1 MFENLTYENILE
13 SMLKNV
19 PADVDKREG
28 SVIFDT
34 LSPAALEL
42 ANAYI
47 YLDIILNNAFADT
60 AEREYLVLRAKER
73 GLAPYEATKAVL
85 KLEVTYTGTSENVSP
100 GDRFSLDGMTY
111 VVTEQMVNETDST
124 ITTYPFGNDAQ
135 ESDPGNTVCGQWK
148 VQCETAGRE
157 GNTRFGAVM
166 PLQTVNELASA
177 KITELLIPGEDTEG
191 TEEFRERYFE
201 SVNNDAFGGN
211 RADYREK
218 VKSIEGVGQVKV
230 YRTPKGGGTVR
241 VVITDSENKKPST
254 ELVNQVK
261 EILDPEEYE
270 GLGYGEAPVGHAVDV
285 AGVST
290 VDVDVSAKW
299 QTENNVTVDEK
310 QIANVI
316 EEYFD
321 EVNSKW
327 ESKDSLTIYAAQV
340 IARIL
345 DVEGV
350 IDVTNVAF
358 GGTAQKIE
366 AGEEEI
372 FRFNVLNRDQE
383 DLYEI
388 Y

>member
-1 MFENLTYENILE
+1 MFENMTYENILE

-19 PADVDKREG
+19 PSDVDKREG

-60 AEREYLVLRAKER
+60 AEREYLILRAKER

-85 KLEVTYTGTSENVSP
+85 KLEVTYTGTSENVKP

-111 VVTEQMVNETDST
+111 VVTEQMINETDSV
-124 ITTYPFGNDAQ
+124 ITTYPFGEDDPQ
-135 ESDPGNTVCGQWK
+135 DSDPGNTIYGQWR
-148 VQCETAGRE
+148 VECETPGKE
-157 GNTRFGAVM
+157 GNTRFGDVL
-166 PLQTVNELASA
+166 PLQSISELASA

-201 SVNNDAFGGN
+201 AVNNEAFGGN
-211 RADYREK
+211 RADYRQK
-218 VKSIEGVGQVKV
+218 VKSIDGVGQVKI

-241 VVITDSENKKPST
+241 VVITDSENKKPSK

-270 GLGYGEAPVGHAVDV
+270 GLGYGEAPVGHAVEV
-285 AGVST
+285 EGVSS
-290 VDVDVSAKW
+290 VDVDVSVKW
-299 QTENNVTVDEK
+299 QTESNVTVDEGL
-310 QIANVI
+310 II
-316 EEYFD
+316 EDIENYFD

-327 ESKDSLTIYAAQV
+327 DSRDHITIYAAQI

-345 DVEGV
+345 DIEGIV
-350 IDVTNVAF
+350 DVTSIFIN
-358 GGTAQKIE
+358 GQQKIDTDVD
-366 AGEEEI
+366 EI
-372 FRFNVLNRDQE
+372 FVFNDLNA
-383 DLYEI
+383 
-388 Y
+388 

>member
-1 MFENLTYENILE
+1 MFENMTYENILE

-19 PADVDKREG
+19 PSDVDKREG

-47 YLDIILNNAFADT
+47 YLDIVLNNAFADT
-60 AEREYLVLRAKER
+60 AEREYLILRAKER

-85 KLEVTYTGTSENVSP
+85 KLEVTYTGTSENVKP

-111 VVTEQMVNETDST
+111 VVTEQMINETDSV
-124 ITTYPFGNDAQ
+124 ITTYPFGEDDPQ
-135 ESDPGNTVCGQWK
+135 DSDPGNTIYGQWR
-148 VQCETAGRE
+148 VECETPGKE
-157 GNTRFGAVM
+157 GNTRFGDVL
-166 PLQTVNELASA
+166 PLQSISELASA

-201 SVNNDAFGGN
+201 AVNNEAFGGN
-211 RADYREK
+211 RADYRQK
-218 VKSIEGVGQVKV
+218 VKSIDGVGQVKI

-270 GLGYGEAPVGHAVDV
+270 GLGYGEAPVGHAVEV
-285 AGVST
+285 EGVSS
-290 VDVDVSAKW
+290 VDVDVSVKW
-299 QTENNVTVDEK
+299 QTESNVTVDEGL
-310 QIANVI
+310 II
-316 EEYFD
+316 EAIENYFD

-327 ESKDSLTIYAAQV
+327 DSRDHITIYAAQI

-345 DVEGV
+345 DIEGIV
-350 IDVTNVAF
+350 DVTSIFIN
-358 GGTAQKIE
+358 GQQKIDTDVD
-366 AGEEEI
+366 EI
-372 FRFNVLNRDQE
+372 FVFNDLNA
-383 DLYEI
+383 
-388 Y
+388 

>member
-1 MFENLTYENILE
+1 MFENMTYENILE

-19 PADVDKREG
+19 PSDVDKREG

-60 AEREYLVLRAKER
+60 AEREYLILRAKER

-85 KLEVTYTGTSENVSP
+85 KLEVTYTGTSENVKP

-111 VVTEQMVNETDST
+111 VVTEQMINETDSV
-124 ITTYPFGNDAQ
+124 ITTYPFGEDDPQ
-135 ESDPGNTVCGQWK
+135 DSDPGNTIYGQWR
-148 VQCETAGRE
+148 VECETPGKE
-157 GNTRFGAVM
+157 GNTRFGDVL
-166 PLQTVNELASA
+166 PLQSISELASA

-201 SVNNDAFGGN
+201 AVNNEAFGGN
-211 RADYREK
+211 RADYRQK
-218 VKSIEGVGQVKV
+218 VKSIEGVGQVKI

-270 GLGYGEAPVGHAVDV
+270 GLGYGEAPVGHAVEV
-285 AGVST
+285 EGVSS
-290 VDVDVSAKW
+290 VDVDVSVKW
-299 QTENNVTVDEK
+299 QTESNVTVDEGL
-310 QIANVI
+310 II
-316 EEYFD
+316 EAIENYFD

-327 ESKDSLTIYAAQV
+327 DSRDHITIYAAQI

-345 DVEGV
+345 DIEGIV
-350 IDVTNVAF
+350 DVTSIFIN
-358 GGTAQKIE
+358 GQQKIDTDVD
-366 AGEEEI
+366 EI
-372 FRFNVLNRDQE
+372 FVFNDLNA
-383 DLYEI
+383 
-388 Y
+388 

>member
-1 MFENLTYENILE
+1 MFENMTYENILE

-19 PADVDKREG
+19 PSDVDKREG

-47 YLDIILNNAFADT
+47 YLDIVLNNAFADT
-60 AEREYLVLRAKER
+60 AEREYLILRAKER

-85 KLEVTYTGTSENVSP
+85 KLEVTYTGTSENVKP

-111 VVTEQMVNETDST
+111 VVTEQMINETDSV
-124 ITTYPFGNDAQ
+124 ITTYPFGEDDPQ
-135 ESDPGNTVCGQWK
+135 DSDPGNTIYGQWR
-148 VQCETAGRE
+148 VECETPGKE
-157 GNTRFGAVM
+157 GNTRFGDVL
-166 PLQTVNELASA
+166 PLQSISELASA

-201 SVNNDAFGGN
+201 AVNNEAFGGN
-211 RADYREK
+211 RADYRQK
-218 VKSIEGVGQVKV
+218 VKSIEGVGQVKI

-241 VVITDSENKKPST
+241 VVITDSENKKPSK

-270 GLGYGEAPVGHAVDV
+270 GLGYGEAPVGHAVEV
-285 AGVST
+285 EGVSS
-290 VDVDVSAKW
+290 VDVDVSVKW
-299 QTENNVTVDEK
+299 QTESNVTVDEGL
-310 QIANVI
+310 II
-316 EEYFD
+316 EAIENYFD

-327 ESKDSLTIYAAQV
+327 DSRDHITIYAAQI

-345 DVEGV
+345 DIEGIV
-350 IDVTNVAF
+350 DVTSIFIN
-358 GGTAQKIE
+358 GQQKIDTDVD
-366 AGEEEI
+366 EI
-372 FRFNVLNRDQE
+372 FVFNDLNA
-383 DLYEI
+383 
-388 Y
+388 

>member
-1 MFENLTYENILE
+1 MFENMTYENILE

-19 PADVDKREG
+19 PSDVDKREG

-60 AEREYLVLRAKER
+60 AEREYLILRAKER

-85 KLEVTYTGTSENVSP
+85 KLEVTYTGTSENVKP

-111 VVTEQMVNETDST
+111 VVTEQMINETDSV
-124 ITTYPFGNDAQ
+124 ITTYPFGEDDPQ
-135 ESDPGNTVCGQWK
+135 DSDPGNTIYGQWR
-148 VQCETAGRE
+148 VECETPGKE
-157 GNTRFGAVM
+157 GNTRFGDVL
-166 PLQTVNELASA
+166 PLQSISELASA

-201 SVNNDAFGGN
+201 AVNNEAFGGD
-211 RADYREK
+211 RADYRQK
-218 VKSIEGVGQVKV
+218 VKSIEGVGQVKI

-241 VVITDSENKKPST
+241 VVITDSENKKPSK

-270 GLGYGEAPVGHAVDV
+270 GLGYGEAPVGHAVEV
-285 AGVST
+285 EGVSS
-290 VDVDVSAKW
+290 VDVDVSVKW
-299 QTENNVTVDEK
+299 QTESNVTVDEGL
-310 QIANVI
+310 II
-316 EEYFD
+316 EAIENYFD

-327 ESKDSLTIYAAQV
+327 DSRDHITIYAAQI

-345 DVEGV
+345 DIEGIV
-350 IDVTNVAF
+350 DVTSIFIN
-358 GGTAQKIE
+358 GQQKIDTDVD
-366 AGEEEI
+366 EI
-372 FRFNVLNRDQE
+372 FVFNDLNA
-383 DLYEI
+383 
-388 Y
+388 

>member
-1 MFENLTYENILE
+1 MFENMTYENILE

-19 PADVDKREG
+19 PSDVDKREG

-60 AEREYLVLRAKER
+60 AEREYLILRAKER

-85 KLEVTYTGTSENVSP
+85 KLEVTYTGTSENVKP

-111 VVTEQMVNETDST
+111 VVTEQMINETDSV
-124 ITTYPFGNDAQ
+124 ITTYPFGEDDPQ
-135 ESDPGNTVCGQWK
+135 DSDPGNTIYGQWR
-148 VQCETAGRE
+148 VECETPGKE
-157 GNTRFGAVM
+157 GNTRFGDVL
-166 PLQTVNELASA
+166 PLQSISELASA

-201 SVNNDAFGGN
+201 AVNNEAFGGN
-211 RADYREK
+211 RADYRQK
-218 VKSIEGVGQVKV
+218 VKSIDGVGQVKI

-270 GLGYGEAPVGHAVDV
+270 GLGYGEAPVGHAVEV
-285 AGVST
+285 EGVSS
-290 VDVDVSAKW
+290 VDVDVSVKW
-299 QTENNVTVDEK
+299 QTESNVTVDEGL
-310 QIANVI
+310 II
-316 EEYFD
+316 EAIENYFD

-327 ESKDSLTIYAAQV
+327 DSRDHITIYAAQI

-345 DVEGV
+345 DIEGIV
-350 IDVTNVAF
+350 DVTSIFIN
-358 GGTAQKIE
+358 GQQKIDTDVD
-366 AGEEEI
+366 EI
-372 FRFNVLNRDQE
+372 FVFNDLNA
-383 DLYEI
+383 
-388 Y
+388 

>member
-1 MFENLTYENILE
+1 MFENMTYENILE

-19 PADVDKREG
+19 PSDVDKREG

-60 AEREYLVLRAKER
+60 AEREYLILRAKER

-85 KLEVTYTGTSENVSP
+85 KLEVTYTGTSENVKP

-111 VVTEQMVNETDST
+111 VVTEQMINETDSV
-124 ITTYPFGNDAQ
+124 ITTYPFGEDDPQ
-135 ESDPGNTVCGQWK
+135 DSDPGNTIYGQWR
-148 VQCETAGRE
+148 VECETPGKE
-157 GNTRFGAVM
+157 GNTRFGDVL
-166 PLQTVNELASA
+166 PLQSISELASA

-201 SVNNDAFGGN
+201 AVNNEAFGGN
-211 RADYREK
+211 RADYRQK
-218 VKSIEGVGQVKV
+218 VKSIDGVGQVKI

-270 GLGYGEAPVGHAVDV
+270 GLGYGEAPVGHAVEV
-285 AGVST
+285 EGVSS
-290 VDVDVSAKW
+290 VDVDVSVKW
-299 QTENNVTVDEK
+299 QTESNVTVDEGL
-310 QIANVI
+310 II
-316 EEYFD
+316 EDIENYFD

-327 ESKDSLTIYAAQV
+327 DSRDHITIYAAQI

-345 DVEGV
+345 DIEGIV
-350 IDVTNVAF
+350 DVTSIFIN
-358 GGTAQKIE
+358 GQQKIDTDVD
-366 AGEEEI
+366 EI
-372 FRFNVLNRDQE
+372 FVFNDLNA
-383 DLYEI
+383 
-388 Y
+388 

>member
-1 MFENLTYENILE
+1 MTYENILE

-19 PADVDKREG
+19 PSDVDKREG

-47 YLDIILNNAFADT
+47 YLDIVLNNAFADT
-60 AEREYLVLRAKER
+60 AEREYLILRAKER

-85 KLEVTYTGTSENVSP
+85 KLEVTYTGTSENVKP

-111 VVTEQMVNETDST
+111 VVTEQMINETDSV
-124 ITTYPFGNDAQ
+124 ITTYPFGEDDPQ
-135 ESDPGNTVCGQWK
+135 DSDPGNTIYGQWR
-148 VQCETAGRE
+148 VECETPGKE
-157 GNTRFGAVM
+157 GNTRFGDVL
-166 PLQTVNELASA
+166 PLQSISELASA

-201 SVNNDAFGGN
+201 AVNNEAFGGN
-211 RADYREK
+211 RADYRQK
-218 VKSIEGVGQVKV
+218 VKSIDGVGQVKI

-270 GLGYGEAPVGHAVDV
+270 GLGYGEAPVGHAVEV
-285 AGVST
+285 EGVSS
-290 VDVDVSAKW
+290 VDVDVSVKW
-299 QTENNVTVDEK
+299 QTESNVTVDEGL
-310 QIANVI
+310 II
-316 EEYFD
+316 EAIENYFD

-327 ESKDSLTIYAAQV
+327 DSRDHITIYAAQI

-345 DVEGV
+345 DIEGIV
-350 IDVTNVAF
+350 DVTSIFIN
-358 GGTAQKIE
+358 GQQKIDTDVD
-366 AGEEEI
+366 EI
-372 FRFNVLNRDQE
+372 FVFNDLNA
-383 DLYEI
+383 
-388 Y
+388 

>member
-1 MFENLTYENILE
+1 MFENMTYENILE

-19 PADVDKREG
+19 PSDVDKREG

-60 AEREYLVLRAKER
+60 AEREYLILRAKER

-85 KLEVTYTGTSENVSP
+85 KLEVTYTGTSENVKP

-111 VVTEQMVNETDST
+111 VVTEQMINETDSV
-124 ITTYPFGNDAQ
+124 ITTYPFGEDDPQ
-135 ESDPGNTVCGQWK
+135 DSDPGNTIYGQWR
-148 VQCETAGRE
+148 VECETPGKE
-157 GNTRFGAVM
+157 GNTRFGDVL
-166 PLQTVNELASA
+166 PLQSISELASA

-201 SVNNDAFGGN
+201 AVNNEAFGGN
-211 RADYREK
+211 RADYRQK
-218 VKSIEGVGQVKV
+218 VKSIEGVGQVKI

-241 VVITDSENKKPST
+241 VVITDSENKKPSK

-270 GLGYGEAPVGHAVDV
+270 GLGYGEAPVGHAVEV
-285 AGVST
+285 EGVSS
-290 VDVDVSAKW
+290 VDVDVSVKW
-299 QTENNVTVDEK
+299 QTESNVTVDEGL
-310 QIANVI
+310 II
-316 EEYFD
+316 EAIENYFD

-327 ESKDSLTIYAAQV
+327 DSRDHITIYAAQI

-345 DVEGV
+345 DIEGIV
-350 IDVTNVAF
+350 DVTSIFIN
-358 GGTAQKIE
+358 GQQKIDTDVD
-366 AGEEEI
+366 EI
-372 FRFNVLNRDQE
+372 FVFNDLNA
-383 DLYEI
+383 
-388 Y
+388 

>member
-1 MFENLTYENILE
+1 MFENMTYENILE

-19 PADVDKREG
+19 PSDVDKREG

-47 YLDIILNNAFADT
+47 YLDIVLNNAFADT
-60 AEREYLVLRAKER
+60 AEREYLILRAKER

-85 KLEVTYTGTSENVSP
+85 KLEVTYTGTSENVKP

-111 VVTEQMVNETDST
+111 VVTEQMINETDSV
-124 ITTYPFGNDAQ
+124 ITTYPFGEDDPQ
-135 ESDPGNTVCGQWK
+135 DSDPGNTIYGQWR
-148 VQCETAGRE
+148 VECETPGKE
-157 GNTRFGAVM
+157 GNTRFGDVL
-166 PLQTVNELASA
+166 PLQSISELASA

-201 SVNNDAFGGN
+201 AVNNEAFGGN
-211 RADYREK
+211 RADYRQK
-218 VKSIEGVGQVKV
+218 VKSIDGVGQVKI

-241 VVITDSENKKPST
+241 VVITDSENKKPSK

-270 GLGYGEAPVGHAVDV
+270 GLGYGEAPVGHAVEV
-285 AGVST
+285 EGVSS
-290 VDVDVSAKW
+290 VDVDVSVKW
-299 QTENNVTVDEK
+299 QTESNVTVDEGL
-310 QIANVI
+310 II
-316 EEYFD
+316 EDIENYFD

-327 ESKDSLTIYAAQV
+327 DSRDHITIYAAQI

-345 DVEGV
+345 DIEGIV
-350 IDVTNVAF
+350 DVTSIFIN
-358 GGTAQKIE
+358 GQQKIDTDVD
-366 AGEEEI
+366 EI
-372 FRFNVLNRDQE
+372 FVFNDLNA
-383 DLYEI
+383 
-388 Y
+388 

>member
-1 MFENLTYENILE
+1 MFENMTYENILE

-19 PADVDKREG
+19 PSDVDKREG

-47 YLDIILNNAFADT
+47 YLDIVLNNAFADT
-60 AEREYLVLRAKER
+60 AEREYLILRAKER
-73 GLAPYEATKAVL
+73 GLVPYEATMAVL
-85 KLEVTYTGTSENVSP
+85 KLEVTYTGTSENVKP
-100 GDRFSLDGMTY
+100 GDRFGLDGMTY
-111 VVTEQMVNETDST
+111 VVTEQMVNETDDV
-124 ITTYPFGNDAQ
+124 ITTYPFGVDAPQ
-135 ESDPGNTVCGQWK
+135 NSAPGNVIEGQWR
-148 VQCETAGRE
+148 VECEMPGKE
-157 GNTRFGAVM
+157 GNTRFGDVL
-166 PLQTVNELASA
+166 PLQSISELASA

-201 SVNNDAFGGN
+201 AVNNEAFGGN
-211 RADYREK
+211 RADYRQK

-270 GLGYGEAPVGHAVDV
+270 GLGYGEAPIGHAVEV
-285 AGVST
+285 EGVST
-290 VDVDVSAKW
+290 VDVNVSAEW
-299 QTENNVTVDEK
+299 QTENNVTVDEG
-310 QIANVI
+310 QIINVI
-316 EEYFD
+316 EEYCD

-327 ESKDSLTIYAAQV
+327 ENKDSLTIYAAQV

-345 DVEGV
+345 DIEGV
-350 IDVTNVAF
+350 IDVTNVAL

-372 FRFNVLNRDQE
+372 FRFNVLNGD
-383 DLYEI
+383 
-388 Y
+388 

>member
-1 MFENLTYENILE
+1 MFENMTYENILE

-19 PADVDKREG
+19 PSDVDKREG

-47 YLDIILNNAFADT
+47 YLDIVLNNAFADT
-60 AEREYLVLRAKER
+60 AEREYLILRAKER

-85 KLEVTYTGTSENVSP
+85 KLEVTYTGTSENVKP

-111 VVTEQMVNETDST
+111 VVTEQMINETDSV
-124 ITTYPFGNDAQ
+124 ITTYPFGEDDPQ
-135 ESDPGNTVCGQWK
+135 DSDPGNTIYGQWR
-148 VQCETAGRE
+148 VECETPGKE
-157 GNTRFGAVM
+157 GNTRFGDVL
-166 PLQTVNELASA
+166 PLQSISELASA

-201 SVNNDAFGGN
+201 AVNNEAFGGN
-211 RADYREK
+211 RADYRQK
-218 VKSIEGVGQVKV
+218 VKSIDGVGQVKI

-241 VVITDSENKKPST
+241 VVITDSENKKPSK

-270 GLGYGEAPVGHAVDV
+270 GLGYGEAPVGHAVEV
-285 AGVST
+285 EGVSS
-290 VDVDVSAKW
+290 VDVDVSVKW
-299 QTENNVTVDEK
+299 QTESNVTVDEGL
-310 QIANVI
+310 II
-316 EEYFD
+316 EAIENYFD

-327 ESKDSLTIYAAQV
+327 DSRDHITIYAAQI

-345 DVEGV
+345 DIEGIV
-350 IDVTNVAF
+350 DVTSIFIN
-358 GGTAQKIE
+358 GQQKIDTDVD
-366 AGEEEI
+366 EI
-372 FRFNVLNRDQE
+372 FVFNDLNA
-383 DLYEI
+383 
-388 Y
+388 

>member
-1 MFENLTYENILE
+1 MFENMTYENILE

-19 PADVDKREG
+19 PSDVDKREG

-47 YLDIILNNAFADT
+47 YLDIVLNNAFADT
-60 AEREYLVLRAKER
+60 AEREYLILRAKER

-85 KLEVTYTGTSENVSP
+85 KLEVTYTGTSENVKP

-111 VVTEQMVNETDST
+111 VVTEQMINETDSV
-124 ITTYPFGNDAQ
+124 ITTYPFGEDDPQ
-135 ESDPGNTVCGQWK
+135 DSDPGNTIYGQWR
-148 VQCETAGRE
+148 VECETPGKE
-157 GNTRFGAVM
+157 GNTRFGDVL
-166 PLQTVNELASA
+166 PLQSISELASA

-201 SVNNDAFGGN
+201 AVNNEAFGGN
-211 RADYREK
+211 RADYRQK
-218 VKSIEGVGQVKV
+218 VKSIEGVGQVKI

-270 GLGYGEAPVGHAVDV
+270 GLGYGEAPVGHAVEV
-285 AGVST
+285 EGVSS
-290 VDVDVSAKW
+290 VDVDVSVKW
-299 QTENNVTVDEK
+299 QTESNVTVDEGL
-310 QIANVI
+310 II
-316 EEYFD
+316 EAIENYFD

-327 ESKDSLTIYAAQV
+327 DSRDHITIYAAQI

-345 DVEGV
+345 DIEGIV
-350 IDVTNVAF
+350 DVTSIFIN
-358 GGTAQKIE
+358 GQQKIDTDVD
-366 AGEEEI
+366 EI
-372 FRFNVLNRDQE
+372 FVFNDLNA
-383 DLYEI
+383 
-388 Y
+388 

>member
-1 MFENLTYENILE
+1 MTYENILE

-19 PADVDKREG
+19 PSDVDKREG

-47 YLDIILNNAFADT
+47 YLDIVLNNAFADT
-60 AEREYLVLRAKER
+60 AEREYLILRAKER

-85 KLEVTYTGTSENVSP
+85 KLEVTYTGTSENVKP

-111 VVTEQMVNETDST
+111 VVTEQMINETDSV
-124 ITTYPFGNDAQ
+124 ITTYPFGEDDPQ
-135 ESDPGNTVCGQWK
+135 DSDPGNTIYGQWR
-148 VQCETAGRE
+148 VECETPGKE
-157 GNTRFGAVM
+157 GNTRFGDVL
-166 PLQTVNELASA
+166 PLQSISELASA

-201 SVNNDAFGGN
+201 AVNNEAFGGN
-211 RADYREK
+211 RADYRQK
-218 VKSIEGVGQVKV
+218 VKSIDGVGQVKI

-241 VVITDSENKKPST
+241 VVITDSENKKPSK

-270 GLGYGEAPVGHAVDV
+270 GLGYGEAPVGHAVEV
-285 AGVST
+285 EGVSS
-290 VDVDVSAKW
+290 VDVDVSVKW
-299 QTENNVTVDEK
+299 QTESNVTVDEGL
-310 QIANVI
+310 II
-316 EEYFD
+316 EAIENYFD

-327 ESKDSLTIYAAQV
+327 DSRDHITIYAAQI

-345 DVEGV
+345 DIEGIV
-350 IDVTNVAF
+350 DVTSIFIN
-358 GGTAQKIE
+358 GQQKIDTDVD
-366 AGEEEI
+366 EI
-372 FRFNVLNRDQE
+372 FVFNDLNA
-383 DLYEI
+383 
-388 Y
+388 

>member
-1 MFENLTYENILE
+1 MFENMTYENILE

-19 PADVDKREG
+19 PSDVDKREG

-47 YLDIILNNAFADT
+47 YLDIVLNNAFADT
-60 AEREYLVLRAKER
+60 AEREYLILRAKER
-73 GLAPYEATKAVL
+73 GLAPYEATRAVL
-85 KLEVTYTGTSENVSP
+85 KLEVAYTGTSENVKP

-111 VVTEQMVNETDST
+111 VVTEQMINETDSV
-124 ITTYPFGNDAQ
+124 ITTYPFGEDDPQ
-135 ESDPGNTVCGQWK
+135 DSDPGNTIYGQWR
-148 VQCETAGRE
+148 VECETPGKE
-157 GNTRFGAVM
+157 GNTRFGDVL
-166 PLQTVNELASA
+166 PLQSISELASA

-201 SVNNDAFGGN
+201 AVNNEAFGGN
-211 RADYREK
+211 RADYRQK
-218 VKSIEGVGQVKV
+218 VKSIEGVGQVKI

-270 GLGYGEAPVGHAVDV
+270 GLGYGEAPVGHAVEV
-285 AGVST
+285 EGVSS
-290 VDVDVSAKW
+290 VDVDVSVKW
-299 QTENNVTVDEK
+299 QTESNVTVDEGL
-310 QIANVI
+310 II
-316 EEYFD
+316 EAIENYFD

-327 ESKDSLTIYAAQV
+327 DSRDHITIYAAQI

-345 DVEGV
+345 DIEGIV
-350 IDVTNVAF
+350 DVTSIFIN
-358 GGTAQKIE
+358 GQQKIDTDVD
-366 AGEEEI
+366 EI
-372 FRFNVLNRDQE
+372 FVFNDLNA
-383 DLYEI
+383 
-388 Y
+388 

>member
-1 MFENLTYENILE
+1 MFENMTYENILE

-19 PADVDKREG
+19 PSDVDKREG

-60 AEREYLVLRAKER
+60 AEREYLILRAKER

-85 KLEVTYTGTSENVSP
+85 KLEVTYTGTSENVKP

-111 VVTEQMVNETDST
+111 VVTEQMINETDSV
-124 ITTYPFGNDAQ
+124 ITTYPFGEDDPQ
-135 ESDPGNTVCGQWK
+135 DSDPGNTIYGQWR
-148 VQCETAGRE
+148 VECETPGKE
-157 GNTRFGAVM
+157 GNTRFGDVL
-166 PLQTVNELASA
+166 PLQSISELASA

-201 SVNNDAFGGN
+201 AVNNEAFGGN
-211 RADYREK
+211 RADYRQK
-218 VKSIEGVGQVKV
+218 VKSIEGVGQVKI

-270 GLGYGEAPVGHAVDV
+270 GLGYGEAPVGHAVEV
-285 AGVST
+285 EGVSS
-290 VDVDVSAKW
+290 VDVDVSVKW
-299 QTENNVTVDEK
+299 QTESNVTVDEGL
-310 QIANVI
+310 II
-316 EEYFD
+316 EDIENYFD

-327 ESKDSLTIYAAQV
+327 DSRDHITIYAAQI

-345 DVEGV
+345 DIEGIV
-350 IDVTNVAF
+350 DVTSIFIN
-358 GGTAQKIE
+358 GQQKIDTDVD
-366 AGEEEI
+366 EI
-372 FRFNVLNRDQE
+372 FVFNDLNA
-383 DLYEI
+383 
-388 Y
+388 

>member
-1 MFENLTYENILE
+1 MFENMTYENILE

-19 PADVDKREG
+19 PSDVDKREG

-60 AEREYLVLRAKER
+60 AEREYLILRAKER

-85 KLEVTYTGTSENVSP
+85 KLEVTYTGTSENVKP

-111 VVTEQMVNETDST
+111 VVTEQMINETDSV
-124 ITTYPFGNDAQ
+124 ITTYPFGEDDPQ
-135 ESDPGNTVCGQWK
+135 DSDPGNTIYGQWR
-148 VQCETAGRE
+148 VECETPGKE
-157 GNTRFGAVM
+157 GNTRFGDVL
-166 PLQTVNELASA
+166 PLQSISELASA

-201 SVNNDAFGGN
+201 AVNNEAFGGN
-211 RADYREK
+211 RADYRQK
-218 VKSIEGVGQVKV
+218 VKSIDGVGQVKI

-241 VVITDSENKKPST
+241 VVITDSENKKPSK

-270 GLGYGEAPVGHAVDV
+270 GLGYGEAPVGHAVEV
-285 AGVST
+285 EGVSS
-290 VDVDVSAKW
+290 VDVDVSVKW
-299 QTENNVTVDEK
+299 QTESNVTVDEGL
-310 QIANVI
+310 II
-316 EEYFD
+316 EAIENYFD

-327 ESKDSLTIYAAQV
+327 DSRDHITIYAAQI

-345 DVEGV
+345 DIEGIV
-350 IDVTNVAF
+350 DVTSIFIN
-358 GGTAQKIE
+358 GQQKIDTDVD
-366 AGEEEI
+366 EI
-372 FRFNVLNRDQE
+372 FVFNDLNA
-383 DLYEI
+383 
-388 Y
+388 